1 MLGLVTSNGMKYTD
15 TIKMATGGLSTHKT
29 RSLLTIL
36 GIVIGISSIILVMSL
51 GNSAQGLIVGQ
62 VEGLGPN
69 LVYIIPGRQPEG
81 FQQGAGTL
89 LEDSLKEKDFQDLRK
104 KSNIPGAL
112 SVHGMVF
119 TPVAASYGP
128 DYYNSMILGVTSG
141 ISDLFKLEMQ
151 SGNFISDEDILAKND
166 VVVIGQ
172 KVVEKLF
179 GLNNP
184 IGEKIKIKD
193 KNYRVIGVLAPKGQS
208 PFVNFD
214 ESIIAPV
221 STVQQYIMGIKYY
234 QRVVL
239 EAVSSDEI
247 SNVSEDIKALL
258 RSNHNI
264 TDPAKDD
271 FFIQTQAD
279 LVKTIGTVTTALTVL
294 LGSIAGISLLVGGVG
309 IMNIMFVSVTERTKE
324 IGLRKALGAT
334 NKDILTQFLTEA
346 VILTVI
352 GGIVG
357 ILLGTTTGYLATVV
371 VNKIYALGFPF
382 TFSYTGAILGVLV
395 SSLIGFTFGI
405 FPARIASKK
414 SPIEALRY
422 E

>member
-334 NKDILTQFLTEA
+334 NKE
-346 VILTVI
+346 
-352 GGIVG
+352 
-357 ILLGTTTGYLATVV
+357 
-371 VNKIYALGFPF
+371 
-382 TFSYTGAILGVLV
+382 
-395 SSLIGFTFGI
+395 
-405 FPARIASKK
+405 
-414 SPIEALRY
+414 
-422 E
+422 